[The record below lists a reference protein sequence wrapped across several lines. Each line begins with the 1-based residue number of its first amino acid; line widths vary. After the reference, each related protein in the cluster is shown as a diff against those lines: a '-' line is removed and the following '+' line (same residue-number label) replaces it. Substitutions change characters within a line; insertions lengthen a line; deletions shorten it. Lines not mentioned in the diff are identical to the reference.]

1 MRFDADDFD
10 PITPDRDPVVRMP
23 KRMAEPV
30 APPPA
35 ISVRVVALAGVASAL
50 LGGMLGAVGIGIVV
64 ATVAPPPPPAAL
76 RPAVVVDAG
85 PPPTFELRVD
95 ASVLPPPT
103 QGAAE
108 FEVVQQSIGRGRTLA
123 AALRAVGVE
132 PAVAPK
138 VIRALRPLIPMRHLR
153 PSDRV
158 VALRDPASHS
168 LGRVEFRRSATE
180 VWAALRSTDDRWY
193 GEAIRLVA
201 SQARVTA
208 GFRVA
213 NDIESSIRAAGLY
226 PEVVP
231 LLAAALVA
239 LDLPPRLVGGDIVR
253 VVIEEER
260 LNDAHQRYG
269 QLLALDLRG
278 PRVRRRAF
286 WSESARD
293 WYDPE
298 GFTAERGAL
307 RSPVVGARTGAGFQP
322 NRRHP
327 VSGARQPH
335 LGLDLI
341 APAGTPVLAPR
352 RASCGFAASTA
363 RRATSC
369 ACRTRAWASRR
380 ATRTWRA
387 SPRGFASARG
397 CAPARPW
404 ATSAAPG
411 AAARP
416 TSTSPC
422 GAAARS
428 STRPGCSPR
437 ATPSP
442 RPCARRSQPS
452 RRTWARPSIGCRSTG
467 RRSWSRRRRP
477 RAPRRRLAPSPS
489 PTPKTTRERCSS
501 EIASRPP
508 RRARVPS
515 IRTGIGTSLR
525 ALR

>member
-10 PITPDRDPVVRMP
+10 PLTPERDPVVRMP
-23 KRMAEPV
+23 KRMAEP
-30 APPPA
+30 APPPPA
-35 ISVRVVALAGVASAL
+35 ISVRVVVLAGVASAL

-64 ATVAPPPPPAAL
+64 ATVAPTPPPVAL
-76 RPAVVVDAG
+76 RPAAIVDAG

-95 ASVLPPPT
+95 ASVLPPPV

-138 VIRALRPLIPMRHLR
+138 VIRALRPLVPMRHLR

-231 LLAAALVA
+231 MLAAALVA

-278 PRVRRRAF
+278 PRVHRRAY

-307 RSPVVGARTGAGFQP
+307 RTPVVGARTGAGFQP
-322 NRRHP
+322 NRLHP

-341 APAGTPVLAPR
+341 APAGTPVLAPAAGIVR
-352 RASCGFAASTA
+352 FRGVDGASGNLVRVAHPALGLETGYAHLARFAAGIRVGA
-363 RRATSC
+363 RVRARATL
-369 ACRTRAWASRR
+369 
-380 ATRTWRA
+380 
-387 SPRGFASARG
+387 GYVG
-397 CAPARPW
+397 
-404 ATSAAPG
+404 
-411 AAARP
+411 
-416 TSTSPC
+416 
-422 GAAARS
+422 
-428 STRPGCSPR
+428 
-437 ATPSP
+437 
-442 RPCARRSQPS
+442 
-452 RRTWARPSIGCRSTG
+452 STG
-467 RRSWSRRRRP
+467 RSRAPHLHLTVRRRGALVDPARVFASRHAIAP
-477 RAPRRRLAPSPS
+477 ALREAFSAIASNLGAALDRVQVDGETLMVTPPPPPSTPNHRAPSGPDPEPDPEDEVGEVL
-489 PTPKTTRERCSS
+489 
-501 EIASRPP
+501 
-508 RRARVPS
+508 
-515 IRTGIGTSLR
+515 L
-525 ALR
+525 